1 MKLIPSP
8 FHRKVNLI
16 FGFLLLII
24 TSCQEYEP
32 NPEQLDIQEND
43 LNYVDIS
50 QAELI
55 ASTIEFPTVQSK
67 STSQKSNREEFDVK
81 ILGSKTISE
90 SKSSIGKNNKAVFHL
105 INYEEGGFVIL
116 SADKSLPP
124 ILAFSLD
131 NPMPFLSEKEYPEGL
146 SDWFS
151 NQKDLVEVIREDP
164 SAEVLLGEN
173 IISEFGSN
181 FWDPC
186 AIQRQITGENK
197 STDPC
202 DPNGGGCEDQY
213 TQVAPLLTT
222 Q

>member
-1 MKLIPSP
+1 MKPIPP
-8 FHRKVNLI
+8 PANQRRVN
-16 FGFLLLII
+16 FAFALLLLTVI
-24 TSCQEYEP
+24 SCQEYEQSI
-32 NPEQLDIQEND
+32 EQLNVQEND

-55 ASTIEFPTVQSK
+55 ASTIEFPTVYSK

-81 ILGSKTISE
+81 ILGSKTIRE
-90 SKSSIGKNNKAVFHL
+90 SKSSLGKNNKAVFHL

-116 SADKSLPP
+116 SADKRLPP

-131 NPMPFLSEKEYPEGL
+131 SPMPFLSDKEYPEGL

-164 SAEVLLGEN
+164 SAEVLLGES
-173 IISEFGSN
+173 IISEYGNN

-202 DPNGGGCEDQY
+202 DPNGGGCQDQY
-213 TQVAPLLTT
+213 T
-222 Q
+222 

>member
-1 MKLIPSP
+1 MKLIP

-116 SADKSLPP
+116 SADKRLPP

-151 NQKDLVEVIREDP
+151 NQ
-164 SAEVLLGEN
+164 
-173 IISEFGSN
+173 
-181 FWDPC
+181 
-186 AIQRQITGENK
+186 
-197 STDPC
+197 
-202 DPNGGGCEDQY
+202 
-213 TQVAPLLTT
+213 
-222 Q
+222 